1 MSKMSIDRG
10 GGRFEGIYV
19 KNSSGVP
26 ADIAEEKLSETA

>member
-10 GGRFEGIYV
+10 GGRSEGIYV
-19 KNSSGVP
+19 KNSGVP